1 MQRHSNVTI
10 LGTRVDMVQ
19 IPDALRLIQE
29 CIEKKS
35 HGNYIVVTNANEV
48 VAGKKRPEV
57 RDAANN
63 SRLSVPDGFSL
74 ILLARFY
81 GYRLKKRA
89 YGPDLMLAA
98 LKLAEQRSYSN
109 FFYGSTQNTLDLL
122 GKSLKGKFPAL
133 KVSGYY
139 SPPFKDEIED
149 DTVFVEK
156 INKLSPD
163 ILWVGLGDSKQQV
176 WMNKHRDKIKVP
188 VMVGVGAAF
197 NYLSGTKPQA
207 PLWIRNNG
215 FEWLFRLITE
225 PKRLWRRYLINNSLF
240 IYYVMKELTLH
251 FFHTEKRLDK

>member
-122 GKSLKGKFPAL
+122 GKSLKGKFPAANP
-133 KVSGYY
+133 KKWCQFGAGSVVTMKTVGTNGEFGDVIKTPI
-139 SPPFKDEIED
+139 SP
-149 DTVFVEK
+149 
-156 INKLSPD
+156 NKRS
-163 ILWVGLGDSKQQV
+163 
-176 WMNKHRDKIKVP
+176 R
-188 VMVGVGAAF
+188 F
-197 NYLSGTKPQA
+197 
-207 PLWIRNNG
+207 
-215 FEWLFRLITE
+215 
-225 PKRLWRRYLINNSLF
+225 
-240 IYYVMKELTLH
+240 
-251 FFHTEKRLDK
+251 